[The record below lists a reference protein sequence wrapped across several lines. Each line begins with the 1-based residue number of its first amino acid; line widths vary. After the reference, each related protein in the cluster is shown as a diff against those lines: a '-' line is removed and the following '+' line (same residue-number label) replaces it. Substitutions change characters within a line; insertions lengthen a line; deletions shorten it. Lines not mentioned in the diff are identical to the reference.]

1 MGRNVAARS
10 LEFTGIRLALRK
22 PLIMPT
28 GGLDQPN
35 NADGADGVVIT
46 NASLHLENS
55 SVVDQWLQRY
65 ILEVQTDR
73 PACRRHGW
81 GRLCPMV
88 MR

>member
-35 NADGADGVVIT
+35 NADGADAVVIT
-46 NASLHLENS
+46 PDYTWRTDRLTSLLG
-55 SVVDQWLQRY
+55 Y
-65 ILEVQTDR
+65 ILELQRTNPNVADTDGDGLFR
-73 PACRRHGW
+73 W
-81 GRLCPMV
+81 
-88 MR
+88 